1 MTTIRNGTPSA
12 QMAWRQVRNNL
23 LISNYGGSKEV
34 DNDDGSLFWNIT
46 SNFMAY
52 VSGPRET
59 VPSPANLTFPL

>member
-1 MTTIRNGTPSA
+1 
-12 QMAWRQVRNNL
+12 MAWRQVRNNL

-59 VPSPANLTFPL
+59 LPSPANLTFPL